1 MNSIQNQI
9 EDLRNELHQH
19 NYSYY
24 VLDKPIISDFDFDTK
39 LKRLID
45 LEEKYPEY
53 FDTNSPSQ
61 RVGGSIS
68 KSFDTVTHEYP
79 MYSLN
84 NSYSKKDL
92 QDWQDRIQKKILI
105 KEVEYQCEL
114 KVDGVSIREKDELE
128 KRNIDT
134 KMN

>member
-24 VLDKPIISDFDFDTK
+24 VLDKPIISDFDFDKK

-79 MYSLN
+79 MLSL
-84 NSYSKKDL
+84 
-92 QDWQDRIQKKILI
+92 IHI
-105 KEVEYQCEL
+105 
-114 KVDGVSIREKDELE
+114 
-128 KRNIDT
+128 
-134 KMN
+134 